1 MNRFSHENERLRSGN
16 LSRVHMCGGS
26 THLKE
31 TSNGRYGNENIVTV
45 FHWTPTP
52 ARFPHK
58 VGSEV
63 RLTIIA
69 ERALAWKLEHF
80 EKINGNHLLSRDS
93 FRFLVH

>member
-1 MNRFSHENERLRSGN
+1 
-16 LSRVHMCGGS
+16 MCGGS
-26 THLKE
+26 THWKE

-69 ERALAWKLEHF
+69 ERALAWSILKKSTANIFFHEIPSDF
-80 EKINGNHLLSRDS
+80 WFINNCNQNEL
-93 FRFLVH
+93 